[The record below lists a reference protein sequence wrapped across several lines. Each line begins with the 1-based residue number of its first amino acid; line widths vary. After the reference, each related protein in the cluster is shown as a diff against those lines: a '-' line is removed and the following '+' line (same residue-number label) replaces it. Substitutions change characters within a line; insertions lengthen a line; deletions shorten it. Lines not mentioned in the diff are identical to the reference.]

1 MRIPEAS
8 FGGVRSRSVV
18 ALGLAMATSVT
29 VMSAGLIVWRYGE
42 VVEQAKN
49 DLSNVAALLAT
60 QSNHAFQ
67 AIDVTQTQLI
77 DALGAA
83 GIKSADDLRAR
94 ARDRQIHDELKQL
107 VRAIDMLDA
116 MSIIG
121 ADGRLLNFSRG
132 WPIPDVTVSDRDY
145 FKALSAPGGSTH
157 WSRPVRSR
165 GNGEWTVYRARRL
178 PDADGTFVGLVLGMV
193 SVSKLEQHYASIALP
208 PGSSIALYRDDG
220 VLLVRNPTATA
231 ADAITSSRVAGI
243 ARELT
248 TRGGGAVFDETGND
262 GTGLITAA
270 AKLAD
275 YPLVVASS
283 SPRDAVLKGWRREAT
298 AIGVLAI
305 LLDLT
310 IALAGLLGLRQLHA
324 GDDAFRAEQHSAR
337 HDVLTGLP
345 NRSYLK
351 QRLDDTFL
359 GMSKS
364 ASFALLL
371 IDLDEFKEVNDSFGH
386 AAGDELLKIVAGR
399 FRGVL
404 GPRDFLAR
412 PGGDEFA
419 VVHAG
424 EERPPD
430 VIALAEELRQSL
442 SAPVRLQEAQVQVSC
457 SIGAATAPKD
467 GAEAAQLLAHAD
479 LALFRAKE
487 FGRNAIREYSEDMG
501 ADRKER
507 LSLLRDLRAAVD
519 ASELMTFFQ
528 PIVNLGTR
536 EIIGFEALLRWRHP
550 TRGFVPPAQ
559 FVPLAEESGLISRIG
574 AWVLSEACRHA
585 ASWPGE
591 FKVAVNLSAA
601 QLRVQDVFSRI
612 YGALQNSGLPA
623 SRLVLEITESVQLE
637 QTHAGQTL
645 RALRDLGVGVSLD
658 DFGTG
663 YASLSYLRSFPFD
676 AIKIDQSFVRDI
688 DRSEESQIIVQT
700 VLAMAGRLG
709 MSVVAE
715 GVETFEQLETLIAE
729 GCTKGQGHLFG
740 VPMPA
745 EEVADFAAQWKYPT
759 RGGRSRFMLVR

>member
-1 MRIPEAS
+1 MRIAEAS

-18 ALGLAMATSVT
+18 ALGLAMAMSVT
-29 VMSAGLIVWRYGE
+29 VLSAGLIVWRYGE
-42 VVEQAKN
+42 VIEQSKS

-60 QSNHAFQ
+60 QSTHAFQ

-83 GIKSADDLRAR
+83 GIRSAEDVRVR
-94 ARDRQIHDELKQL
+94 GGDRQLHDELKQL
-107 VRAIDMLDA
+107 VRSIDILDA
-116 MSIIG
+116 MSIIDAG
-121 ADGRLLNFSRG
+121 GRLVNFSRG

-145 FKALSAPGGSTH
+145 FKALSAPGGSTY
-157 WSRPVRSR
+157 WSKPVRNR

-178 PDADGTFVGLVLGMV
+178 PGADGRFVGLVLGMV

-208 PGSSIALYRDDG
+208 VGSSIALYRDDG
-220 VLLVRNPTATA
+220 ALLVRNPTASRD
-231 ADAITSSRVAGI
+231 DALASPRVAEI

-248 TRGGGAVFDETGND
+248 TRGGGAVFDEAGKNSVD
-262 GTGLITAA
+262 LITAV
-270 AKLAD
+270 AKLSD
-275 YPLVVASS
+275 YPLVIAAS
-283 SPRDAVLKGWRREAT
+283 SPRDAVLRGWRREAA
-298 AIGVLAI
+298 AIGTLAI

-324 GDDAFRAEQHSAR
+324 SDQAFRAEQHSAR

-345 NRSYLK
+345 NRTYLK
-351 QRLDDTFL
+351 QRLDETFL
-359 GMSKS
+359 RTSS
-364 ASFALLL
+364 SSSFALLL
-371 IDLDEFKEVNDSFGH
+371 IDLDGFKEVNASFGH

-404 GPRDFLAR
+404 GSCDFLAR
-412 PGGDEFA
+412 LGGDEFA
-419 VVHAG
+419 VVHVRG
-424 EERPPD
+424 EGALD
-430 VIALAEELRQSL
+430 VLALAEELRQSL

-457 SIGAATAPKD
+457 SVGAATARKD

-487 FGRNAIREYSEDMG
+487 SGRNAVREYSDDMG

-507 LSLLRDLRAAVD
+507 LSLLRDLRAAAD
-519 ASELMTFFQ
+519 ASELMAFFQ
-528 PIVNLGTR
+528 PIVDLRTR
-536 EIIGFEALLRWRHP
+536 EIMGFEALLRWRHA
-550 TRGFVPPAQ
+550 TRGFVSPGQ
-559 FVPLAEESGLISRIG
+559 FIPLAEESGLISRIG
-574 AWVLSEACRHA
+574 AWVLNEACQRA
-585 ASWPGE
+585 AGWPGE
-591 FKVAVNLSAA
+591 FKVAVNLSPA
-601 QLRVQDVFSRI
+601 QLRIQDVFSQI
-612 YGALQNSGLPA
+612 YSALQNSGLPA
-623 SRLVLEITESVQLE
+623 SRLVLEITESVQLD

-688 DRSEESQIIVQT
+688 HRSEESQIIVQT

-729 GCTKGQGHLFG
+729 GCAKGQGHLFG
-740 VPMPA
+740 APMPA
-745 EEVADFAAQWKYPT
+745 AEVAGFVAQWKYPT
-759 RGGRSRFMLVR
+759 RGGRSRFTLVS